1 MTFADLGL
9 SEDILKAVADAGY
22 DTPTPIQRQAIPS
35 VMMARDILGCAQTG
49 TGKTASFVL
58 PMLDILHHGRARM
71 RMPRSIILEPTREL
85 ATQVA
90 HNFDTYGKYVPL
102 SKALVI
108 GGESFVEQQK
118 ILEKG
123 ADVIIATPGRLIDT
137 FERGKLLLSDCK
149 LLVIDEA
156 DRMLD
161 MGFIPDIEKIVN
173 MLPKQRQTLF
183 FSATMPKE
191 IRRLADKFL
200 SNPKEITV
208 SAPSSMATTLE
219 HKLLVIDDM
228 DKREALRRLI
238 RNENIK
244 NAFVFCN
251 RKKDVDILYKSL
263 TKHGF
268 NAGRMHGDLVQSER
282 TETLDKFK
290 SGEITVL
297 ICSDVAAR
305 GIDVAEVS
313 HVFNFDVP
321 FNAEDYVHRTGRT
334 GRAGREGKAFTL
346 ATPEDGKLVEAI
358 NKIINMSIPLTSVE
372 GIETLELDFSGK
384 KRRNKRNSRKGN
396 DRSDRNDRNDRN
408 ARNASRRD
416 SAANQNQNQDNTNS
430 PAAAAAPAKPA
441 EQAPQAS
448 KRDNP
453 ASNSNSGQNNN
464 TNTNTSARPA
474 REPRED
480 RYQNRP
486 QRDRKNNNRRD
497 RDDHHDDK
505 PVIGMGDHVP
515 AFLLTPVP
523 QSSLRRPVAA
533 DKDEDE
539 GNSTA
544 PKKTGRKTTSRKTTS
559 PRRNRKLAPAQADKA
574 DEAAKPAAEVKAPA
588 DASVNEPA
596 ETADKTAPVAA
607 QAAPTPENTAS
618 GDSNKTADAPVSE
631 TKAEAVA
638 EANTETGTP
647 AEAKADTEAETE
659 AKPAKAKTTRAPRK
673 PRAKAAAKPR
683 TARKT
688 AKAQADGEEVKADA
702 DGAAG
707 ADTAD
712 TAEGKDA
719 KPKKAAAKK
728 PAKPRAPRK
737 PRKKTETAAKE
748 GDTGTAESPA
758 APSTE
763 PTAPDQTS

>member
-90 HNFDTYGKYVPL
+90 QNFDTYGKYVPL

-219 HKLLVIDDM
+219 HKLVVIDEM
-228 DKREALRRLI
+228 DKRETLRRLI
-238 RNENIK
+238 RNEDIK

-290 SGEITVL
+290 SGDITVL

-305 GIDVAEVS
+305 GIDVADVS

-334 GRAGREGKAFTL
+334 GRAGRAGKAFTL

-358 NKIINMSIPLTSVE
+358 NKTINMTIPITSVE
-372 GIETLELDFSGK
+372 GIEILELDFSGK
-384 KRRNKRNSRKGN
+384 KRRNKRNTRAKGGDRERGRNN
-396 DRSDRNDRNDRN
+396 DNGRNGDDNNNR
-408 ARNASRRD
+408 RNASRR
-416 SAANQNQNQDNTNS
+416 NGPQDQK
-430 PAAAAAPAKPA
+430 AAAPAPGSAPSPDAPKPA
-441 EQAPQAS
+441 E
-448 KRDNP
+448 RP
-453 ASNSNSGQNNN
+453 ASQPSPATGNAQTPSTPVSAAPA
-464 TNTNTSARPA
+464 TSRHV
-474 REPRED
+474 RDPRED
-480 RYQNRP
+480 RHQNRP
-486 QRDRKNNNRRD
+486 QRDRKNHNRRD
-497 RDDHHDDK
+497 RDDHDDK

-515 AFLLTPVP
+515 AFLLTAVP
-523 QSSLRRPVAA
+523 LSSLRKPAKVE
-533 DKDEDE
+533 KDEEETKPARKSTRKASPRKTGSSRNNRKPTRNNDASKTPE
-539 GNSTA
+539 TENTDKPATAVEATKVEQPQPAVTPAAETSPAATSSPAPETA
-544 PKKTGRKTTSRKTTS
+544 PAENT
-559 PRRNRKLAPAQADKA
+559 PAPAAAPMSTTETTPASADP
-574 DEAAKPAAEVKAPA
+574 EKPAASSSPEGEKTTEAKAPA
-588 DASVNEPA
+588 KP
-596 ETADKTAPVAA
+596 
-607 QAAPTPENTAS
+607 
-618 GDSNKTADAPVSE
+618 
-631 TKAEAVA
+631 KA
-638 EANTETGTP
+638 
-647 AEAKADTEAETE
+647 
-659 AKPAKAKTTRAPRK
+659 RAPRK
-673 PRAKAAAKPR
+673 PRTRAAAKPK
-683 TARKT
+683 AT
-688 AKAQADGEEVKADA
+688 AKT
-702 DGAAG
+702 

-712 TAEGKDA
+712 GDTATGDDGEKVKKA
-719 KPKKAAAKK
+719 APKKA
-728 PAKPRAPRK
+728 AKPRAPRK
-737 PRKKTETAAKE
+737 PRKKPATTTNSETAPA
-748 GDTGTAESPA
+748 DVAPNADQSSPENA
-758 APSTE
+758 G
-763 PTAPDQTS
+763 

>member
-219 HKLLVIDDM
+219 HKLLVVDEM
-228 DKREALRRLI
+228 DKRETLRRLI

-358 NKIINMSIPLTSVE
+358 NKTINMSIPLTSVE

-396 DRSDRNDRNDRN
+396 DRSDRNERNT
-408 ARNASRRD
+408 RNASRRD
-416 SAANQNQNQDNTNS
+416 TPPNQDK
-430 PAAAAAPAKPA
+430 PASQAEANAAKPA
-441 EQAPQAS
+441 EQGTQPG
-448 KRDNP
+448 KRDNTP
-453 ASNSNSGQNNN
+453 SNSGNNAGQNNN
-464 TNTNTSARPA
+464 SPRHARDQ
-474 REPRED
+474 RED
-480 RYQNRP
+480 RQHNRP

-497 RDDHHDDK
+497 RDDHDDK

-523 QSSLRRPVAA
+523 QSSLRKPAA
-533 DKDEDE
+533 PEKDESD
-539 GNSTA
+539 SKTA
-544 PKKTGRKTTSRKTTS
+544 KKTGRKTTGRKAASPRKSRKS
-559 PRRNRKLAPAQADKA
+559 APAADKS
-574 DEAAKPAAEVKAPA
+574 DDAAKSATGVT
-588 DASVNEPA
+588 EPA
-596 ETADKTAPVAA
+596 STPAPKPVETAGKEAPVA
-607 QAAPTPENTAS
+607 T
-618 GDSNKTADAPVSE
+618 
-631 TKAEAVA
+631 
-638 EANTETGTP
+638 TGTP
-647 AEAKADTEAETE
+647 AVENAATGDNGKAVDAAASETKPEANKPAEAEAETGTQAETPVE
-659 AKPAKAKTTRAPRK
+659 AKPAKAKTPRAPRK
-673 PRAKAAAKPR
+673 PRAKAAAKPK

-688 AKAQADGEEVKADA
+688 AKAQDDGNGEDVKADA
-702 DGAAG
+702 DAGAAG
-707 ADTAD
+707 ADK
-712 TAEGKDA
+712 AEGETA

-737 PRKKTETAAKE
+737 PRKKAETAPKAA
-748 GDTGTAESPA
+748 DSSTGEAPA
-758 APSTE
+758 APGAE
-763 PTAPDQTS
+763 PGTSDQPR

>member
-90 HNFDTYGKYVPL
+90 QNFDTYGKYVPL

-219 HKLLVIDDM
+219 HKLVVIDEM
-228 DKREALRRLI
+228 DKRETLRRLI
-238 RNENIK
+238 RNEDIK

-290 SGEITVL
+290 SGDITVL

-305 GIDVAEVS
+305 GIDVADVS

-334 GRAGREGKAFTL
+334 GRAGRAGKAFTL

-358 NKIINMSIPLTSVE
+358 NKTINMTIPITSVE
-372 GIETLELDFSGK
+372 GIEILELDFSGK
-384 KRRNKRNSRKGN
+384 KRRNKRNTRAKGGDRERGRNN
-396 DRSDRNDRNDRN
+396 DNGRNGDDNNNR
-408 ARNASRRD
+408 RNASRR
-416 SAANQNQNQDNTNS
+416 NGPQDQK
-430 PAAAAAPAKPA
+430 AAAPAAGSAPSPDAPKPA
-441 EQAPQAS
+441 ERPAAQPSPATGNAQAPSAPVS
-448 KRDNP
+448 AAP
-453 ASNSNSGQNNN
+453 ASS
-464 TNTNTSARPA
+464 RHV
-474 REPRED
+474 RDPRED
-480 RYQNRP
+480 RHQNRP
-486 QRDRKNNNRRD
+486 QRDRKNHNRRD
-497 RDDHHDDK
+497 RDDHDDK

-515 AFLLTPVP
+515 AFLLTAVP
-523 QSSLRRPVAA
+523 LSSLRKPAKVE
-533 DKDEDE
+533 KDEE
-539 GNSTA
+539 ETKPARKSTRKA
-544 PKKTGRKTTSRKTTS
+544 SPRKTGSSRN
-559 PRRNRKLAPAQADKA
+559 NRKPARNNDANKTPETENTDKPA
-574 DEAAKPAAEVKAPA
+574 TAVEATKVEQPQPAVTPAAETSPAATSTPAPETAPA
-588 DASVNEPA
+588 ENTPA
-596 ETADKTAPVAA
+596 PAAAAVSTTETAPASADQEKPAVSSSPEGEKT
-607 QAAPTPENTAS
+607 
-618 GDSNKTADAPVSE
+618 
-631 TKAEAVA
+631 
-638 EANTETGTP
+638 
-647 AEAKADTEAETE
+647 TEAEAP
-659 AKPAKAKTTRAPRK
+659 AKPKARAPRK
-673 PRAKAAAKPR
+673 PRTRAAAKPK
-683 TARKT
+683 AT
-688 AKAQADGEEVKADA
+688 AKT
-702 DGAAG
+702 

-712 TAEGKDA
+712 GDTATGDDGEKVKKA
-719 KPKKAAAKK
+719 APKKA
-728 PAKPRAPRK
+728 AKPRAPRK
-737 PRKKTETAAKE
+737 PRKKPATTTSNETA
-748 GDTGTAESPA
+748 PA
-758 APSTE
+758 D
-763 PTAPDQTS
+763 TAPNADQSSPENAG

>member
-1 MTFADLGL
+1 MNFADLGL

-22 DTPTPIQRQAIPS
+22 DTPTPIQSQAIPS
-35 VMMARDILGCAQTG
+35 VLMARDILGCAQTG
-49 TGKTASFVL
+49 TGKTASFTL

-90 HNFDTYGKYVPL
+90 ANFDTYGKYMSL

-208 SAPSSMATTLE
+208 SPPATMATTVE
-219 HKLLVIDDM
+219 HKLLVLDDM

-238 RNENIK
+238 RQENIK

-290 SGEITVL
+290 TGEITLL

-305 GIDVAEVS
+305 GIDVADVS

-321 FNAEDYVHRTGRT
+321 FNADDYVHRTGRT

-346 ATPEDGKLVEAI
+346 AMPEDGKLVAAI
-358 NKIINMSIPLTSVE
+358 NKTINMEIPLTE
-372 GIETLELDFSGK
+372 IDGIETLELDFTGK
-384 KRRNKRNSRKGN
+384 KRRAKKSRKAPQRD
-396 DRSDRNDRNDRN
+396 DRPARDNNRDNTRNNGRDNNRN
-408 ARNASRRD
+408 ANA
-416 SAANQNQNQDNTNS
+416 NTNNRDDR
-430 PAAAAAPAKPA
+430 AERDTKAAAPAPA
-441 EQAPQAS
+441 QATPAPQEA
-448 KRDNP
+448 KPQPQQQQPRENTQQRD
-453 ASNSNSGQNNN
+453 
-464 TNTNTSARPA
+464 ARP
-474 REPRED
+474 RNERP
-480 RYQNRP
+480 NRP
-486 QRDRKNNNRRD
+486 ERSSGRSSSRRD
-497 RDDHHDDK
+497 RDDRHDRDDNNNNNNNK
-505 PVIGMGDHVP
+505 PIIGLGDHVP

-523 QSSLRRPVAA
+523 ASSLGKPKAAEPEKKAPVRKSPAKAAATKTAKPPRTRTPRPRKADVQNAETPAA
-533 DKDEDE
+533 EAE
-539 GNSTA
+539 TTASTA
-544 PKKTGRKTTSRKTTS
+544 AS
-559 PRRNRKLAPAQADKA
+559 APAPAPAPSSAPESVPESALATDA
-574 DEAAKPAAEVKAPA
+574 VAAKPAKP
-588 DASVNEPA
+588 
-596 ETADKTAPVAA
+596 
-607 QAAPTPENTAS
+607 
-618 GDSNKTADAPVSE
+618 
-631 TKAEAVA
+631 
-638 EANTETGTP
+638 
-647 AEAKADTEAETE
+647 
-659 AKPAKAKTTRAPRK
+659 KPARRPR
-673 PRAKAAAKPR
+673 
-683 TARKT
+683 
-688 AKAQADGEEVKADA
+688 
-702 DGAAG
+702 
-707 ADTAD
+707 
-712 TAEGKDA
+712 
-719 KPKKAAAKK
+719 KK
-728 PAKPRAPRK
+728 PAPK
-737 PRKKTETAAKE
+737 
-748 GDTGTAESPA
+748 A
-758 APSTE
+758 APAVNTDGAETGS
-763 PTAPDQTS
+763 PTSES

>member
-219 HKLLVIDDM
+219 HKLLVIDEM
-228 DKREALRRLI
+228 DKRETLRRLI
-238 RNENIK
+238 RNEDVK

-334 GRAGREGKAFTL
+334 GRAGRDGKAFTL

-358 NKIINMSIPLTSVE
+358 NKTINMSIPLTSIE

-396 DRSDRNDRNDRN
+396 DRSDRNDRNT
-408 ARNASRRD
+408 RNASRRD
-416 SAANQNQNQDNTNS
+416 TSQNQDAPNNQ
-430 PAAAAAPAKPA
+430 PAAASPAKPA
-441 EQAPQAS
+441 EPAPQAS
-448 KRDNP
+448 KRDNLAP
-453 ASNSNSGQNNN
+453 SGNSGANSNNN
-464 TNTNTSARPA
+464 TAPRHV
-474 REPRED
+474 RDPRED
-480 RYQNRP
+480 RHQNRP
-486 QRDRKNNNRRD
+486 QRDRKNNHRRD
-497 RDDHHDDK
+497 RDDHDDK

-533 DKDEDE
+533 EKDDSDNE
-539 GNSTA
+539 NNNTPA
-544 PKKTGRKTTSRKTTS
+544 KKTGRKTTGRKTAS
-559 PRRNRKLAPAQADKA
+559 PRRNRKPAPTANDQAK
-574 DEAAKPAAEVKAPA
+574 EAVKSATEVKAPA
-588 DASVNEPA
+588 EAPAKEPV
-596 ETADKTAPVAA
+596 ETAEKPAPVATT
-607 QAAPTPENTAS
+607 AAPASENTAS
-618 GDSNKTADAPVSE
+618 GDTGQAIDAPAKETTADV
-631 TKAEAVA
+631 KAEADKPA
-638 EANTETGTP
+638 EG
-647 AEAKADTEAETE
+647 EAKAVEAETE

-673 PRAKAAAKPR
+673 PRAKAAAKPK
-683 TARKT
+683 TASKT
-688 AKAQADGEEVKADA
+688 AKAQSSDGEDVKAN
-702 DGAAG
+702 
-707 ADTAD
+707 
-712 TAEGKDA
+712 AEGTEQAEGETA

-737 PRKKTETAAKE
+737 PRKK
-748 GDTGTAESPA
+748 AESAPKDADSGTTEGPA
-758 APSTE
+758 ATSTE
-763 PTAPDQTS
+763 PATSGQTS

>member
-9 SEDILKAVADAGY
+9 SEDILKAVTDAGY

-35 VMMARDILGCAQTG
+35 IMMARDILGCAQTG

-90 HNFDTYGKYVPL
+90 KNFDTYGKYVPL

-200 SNPKEITV
+200 NNPKEITV

-219 HKLLVIDDM
+219 HKLVVIDEM
-228 DKREALRRLI
+228 DKRETLRRLI
-238 RNENIK
+238 RNEDIK

-290 SGEITVL
+290 SGDITVL

-305 GIDVAEVS
+305 GIDVADVS

-334 GRAGREGKAFTL
+334 GRAGRAGKAFTL

-358 NKIINMSIPLTSVE
+358 NKTINMTIPITSVE
-372 GIETLELDFSGK
+372 GIEILELDFSGK
-384 KRRNKRNSRKGN
+384 KRRNKRNNRAKDGE
-396 DRSDRNDRNDRN
+396 RSERGRTSNAPRNGDDNNNR
-408 ARNASRRD
+408 RNASRRPGPQD
-416 SAANQNQNQDNTNS
+416 QKNAA
-430 PAAAAAPAKPA
+430 PAAPREAAKPAERPVAQAAPAAAPASNVQQAAPSSPA
-441 EQAPQAS
+441 PS
-448 KRDNP
+448 RHVRD
-453 ASNSNSGQNNN
+453 
-464 TNTNTSARPA
+464 
-474 REPRED
+474 PRED
-480 RYQNRP
+480 RHQSRP

-497 RDDHHDDK
+497 RDDHDDK

-515 AFLLTPVP
+515 AFLLTAVP
-523 QSSLRRPVAA
+523 LSSLRKPAKLEQDEEETKPVKKTARKPSTRKTGSSRNNRRPARNDANKGTETENA
-533 DKDEDE
+533 DKSANAVESTQVENAPASAAPAVTPAIDAAPAPAAPAPAEPAAAAPAHTPE
-539 GNSTA
+539 NAIPASSTA
-544 PKKTGRKTTSRKTTS
+544 VETSANT
-559 PRRNRKLAPAQADKA
+559 
-574 DEAAKPAAEVKAPA
+574 PAATAPDAETDGEKAAKAPA
-588 DASVNEPA
+588 KP
-596 ETADKTAPVAA
+596 KAA
-607 QAAPTPENTAS
+607 
-618 GDSNKTADAPVSE
+618 
-631 TKAEAVA
+631 
-638 EANTETGTP
+638 
-647 AEAKADTEAETE
+647 
-659 AKPAKAKTTRAPRK
+659 RAPRK
-673 PRAKAAAKPR
+673 PRARAAAKPKA
-683 TARKT
+683 TAKT
-688 AKAQADGEEVKADA
+688 ADAGADGETAVGGDDGEKVKAA
-702 DGAAG
+702 
-707 ADTAD
+707 
-712 TAEGKDA
+712 
-719 KPKKAAAKK
+719 PKKA
-728 PAKPRAPRK
+728 AKPRAPRK
-737 PRKKTETAAKE
+737 PRKKPAASTENAPTSE
-748 GDTGTAESPA
+748 GTA
-758 APSTE
+758 STSADSNSE
-763 PTAPDQTS
+763 NAG